1 MTTLKDGGIKLTS
14 MTGTLKFRLNN
25 WFVSCSN
32 KAGNL
37 PIKQRMI
44 PVYPKDINNELVPDS
59 TVKYELI
66 DEFTHPELYT
76 DIAFMDGVVYAKL

>member
-1 MTTLKDGGIKLTS
+1 

-59 TVKYELI
+59 TVKFELI

>member
-1 MTTLKDGGIKLTS
+1 MTTLKDGGIKLTN
-14 MTGTLKFRLNN
+14 MTGTLKFRLNT
-25 WFVSCSN
+25 WFVSCTD

-44 PVYPKDINNELVPDS
+44 PVYPKDINNKLVQDS
-59 TVKYELI
+59 PVKFELI

-76 DIAFMDGVVYAKL
+76 DVAFMDGVVYAKL